1 MSDLVKKARSYGGCS
16 EATHEVSE
24 LVHALADR
32 IEQLERELA
41 DTAEAHMLELE
52 WRLKLGRDMQELRA
66 KLAAERA
73 LADWLGKSAD
83 NVEYMERPHSLDD
96 ALRAYRKARGL

>member
-1 MSDLVKKARSYGGCS
+1 MSDLVKRLRD
-16 EATHEVSE
+16 EADGAEFSNRYAD
-24 LVHALADR
+24 LVGEAADR

-41 DTAEAHMLELE
+41 NTSEAHMLELE
-52 WRLKLGRDMQELRA
+52 WRLKLGRDVQALRA
-66 KLAAERA
+66 ELAAERA
-73 LADWLGKSAD
+73 LADWLAKSAD